1 MPAQWTGCFV
11 GRIHNAGLT
20 IKQVAE
26 EAGMNPKYVST
37 VLNSDEESERAKE
50 KLIAALDRLLAAQT
64 EYTTANAQ

>member
-37 VLNSDEESERAKE
+37 VLNSDEESERAKG
-50 KLIAALDRLLAAQT
+50 KLFAALDRLVVAKKDHNT
-64 EYTTANAQ
+64 ENVQ